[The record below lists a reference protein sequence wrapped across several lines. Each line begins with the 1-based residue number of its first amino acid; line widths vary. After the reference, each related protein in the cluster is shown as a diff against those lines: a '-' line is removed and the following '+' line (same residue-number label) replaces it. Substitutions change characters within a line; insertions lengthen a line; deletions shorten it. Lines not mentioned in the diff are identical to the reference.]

1 MNLELAGAEIPV
13 SALSCFDTLA
23 ILALVP
29 VFDQVIYPYCKKIGY
44 PLSMLQ
50 KIGEFFLCLID
61 LFFAWIVGVVRWF
74 LQASNIRAH
83 VVAFYFCTVDMHLL
97 CLACP

>member
-29 VFDQVIYPYCKKIGY
+29 VFDQVIYPYCKKAGY

-50 KIGEFFLCLID
+50 KIGECRCVEL
-61 LFFAWIVGVVRWF
+61 
-74 LQASNIRAH
+74 
-83 VVAFYFCTVDMHLL
+83 
-97 CLACP
+97 

>member
-1 MNLELAGAEIPV
+1 MLDFILIHIFIHTISSTKGCQMNLELAGAEIPV

-50 KIGEFFLCLID
+50 KIGKCVF
-61 LFFAWIVGVVRWF
+61 
-74 LQASNIRAH
+74 N
-83 VVAFYFCTVDMHLL
+83 
-97 CLACP
+97 